1 MPGTMVRLRLV
12 LPALAVAAAVFAP
25 SGLAAPYRPGLPD
38 VVTTTHFAVHYTDD
52 TNQSNH
58 ITQGQAGDVAGYA
71 ESAYSAEVGSWG
83 LPAPPSDAP
92 LGGDGRIDIYVE
104 DLSTDGV
111 SSAIESDP
119 GGINSTDSIDV
130 DAGTGT
136 NASTLAASLLI
147 VIEDGIWRADDSWI
161 YNASSMWAEKAVTG
175 YATDSPYGQPS
186 VSLDCDSAGQNTTHC
201 DSQDPNSDIGW
212 ARWPFFEYL
221 AEQYGPGFIANIFK
235 AGAATGL
242 NSTPATTALANAL
255 AAKGTSLTAV
265 YTNWAV
271 AAMTGG
277 YSVGVLSST
286 APDPDA
292 TVQTGTVSGALPV
305 QTISVNH
312 LAAKY
317 VQFVRGTAPLGT
329 LSGEPCNYA
338 ALTVTVTPPPG
349 VATTPYF
356 WWSGGNPSGT
366 KKTPLQLTDD
376 GNGHLSTLVAW
387 DTCYW
392 GATGP
397 SGWLVLPNPST
408 TVDGANFVVSS
419 SLQVFP
425 NIPATATPPP
435 SQVPIVG
442 TTVVAAPTTD
452 VPPDVDLFGPELI
465 RIGRGVSAIRLIVQS
480 SGPGQLSATIGGTT
494 LGTAPLRAGN
504 NDVRFKLPTAMLRRV
519 RTSADASLGI
529 LTLTSLS
536 PQGASGAVISRRV
549 LIDVAAAR
557 AKAKHKPKR
566 KHG

>member
-12 LPALAVAAAVFAP
+12 LPAVAAAAAVFAP
-25 SGLAAPYRPGLPD
+25 SGSAATPPYRPVLPD

-52 TNQSNH
+52 TSQTNH
-58 ITQGQAGDVAGYA
+58 ITQGEAGDIAGFAEDAYA
-71 ESAYSAEVGSWG
+71 TEVGSWG

-111 SSAIESDP
+111 SSAIELDP
-119 GGINSTDSIDV
+119 GGIGTTESIDL
-130 DAGTGT
+130 DATNGT
-136 NASTLAASLLI
+136 NLPTLAASLLD
-147 VIEDGIWRADDSWI
+147 VIEGGIWAARDTWI
-161 YNASSMWAEKAVTG
+161 YNASGMWAEKAVAG
-175 YATDSPYGQPS
+175 YASDFPYGQPS
-186 VSLDCDSAGQNTTHC
+186 VSLDCDSAGPNTSHC
-201 DSQDPNSDIGW
+201 DSDPNSDIGW

-221 AEQYGPGFIANIFK
+221 SEQYGPGFIANIFR

-242 NSTPATTALANAL
+242 NTTPATTALANAL
-255 AAKGTSLTAV
+255 AAKGTSLTSV

-286 APDPDA
+286 APNPDA

-305 QTISVNH
+305 QTLSVNH
-312 LAAKY
+312 LASKY

-329 LSGEPCNYA
+329 PSGAPCNYA
-338 ALTVTVTPPPG
+338 ALTVTVTPPAG
-349 VATTPYF
+349 VGATPYF

-376 GNGHLSTLVAW
+376 GHGHLSTLVAW

-392 GATGP
+392 GASGP

-435 SQVPIVG
+435 SPVPVVG

-465 RIGRGVSAIRLIVQS
+465 RIGRGVNAIRLIVQS
-480 SGPGQLSATIGGTT
+480 SGPGQLNATIGGTA

-504 NDVRFKLPTAMLRRV
+504 NDVRFKLPAAMLRRV
-519 RTSADASLGI
+519 RTSANASLGI

-549 LIDVAAAR
+549 LIDVPAR

-566 KHG
+566 THG